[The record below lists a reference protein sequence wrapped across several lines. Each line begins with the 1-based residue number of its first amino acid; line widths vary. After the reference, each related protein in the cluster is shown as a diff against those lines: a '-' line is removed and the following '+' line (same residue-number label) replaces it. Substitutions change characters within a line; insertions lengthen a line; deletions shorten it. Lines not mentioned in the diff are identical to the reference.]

1 VRISAPVA
9 YILLYAALYAA
20 FGVASPF
27 WPRFFE
33 TRALGPQ
40 EIGIVLAAAM
50 VTRLLAGPMVGV
62 FADQAGSLRFA
73 LAICT
78 TLAAA
83 SAAALWWAHS
93 FALLIFIALIQAAS
107 LAPTTSLADALSV
120 NAARPRLDGKEFEY
134 GWIRGAGS
142 MAFIL
147 GTLTIGQLV
156 SPTDVT
162 PIIWMNLS
170 LLVVAGA
177 STALLPPAV
186 ARSSPLPDGSF
197 VIGEL
202 GELLRISRFRLLI
215 LVTSLIYGS
224 HAMHDA
230 FAVIWWS
237 AAGIEPSAIS
247 ILWSEAVAAEVV
259 VFFLIGPAL
268 IDRLGARGAAV
279 LAAAAGIVRWSVA
292 GVATSVFALSII
304 QPLHGFTFAL
314 LHLASMRLM
323 QTLIPARMAGTGQ
336 SIYGLGTSCLTVVL
350 TLLSGILYAKFGG
363 ATFLPMAILCAV
375 ALPLAWLGF
384 ADEGNRSVGVV

>member
-33 TRALGPQ
+33 TKGLSPQ

-50 VTRLLAGPMVGV
+50 VTRLLAGPTVGML
-62 FADQAGSLRFA
+62 ADRAGSLRFA
-73 LAICT
+73 LAVCT
-78 TLAAA
+78 ALAAA
-83 SAAALWWAHS
+83 WAAALLWVHS
-93 FALLIFIALIQAAS
+93 FALLLFIAVFQAAS

-120 NAARPRLDGKEFEY
+120 NAARPRLAGKEFEY
-134 GWIRGAGS
+134 GWIRGSAS
-142 MAFIL
+142 LAFIF
-147 GTLTIGQLV
+147 GTLTVGQLI
-156 SPTDVT
+156 SRTDVT

-170 LLVVAGA
+170 FLVVAAA
-177 STALLPPAV
+177 STALLPPV
-186 ARSSPLPDGSF
+186 APLSSPLTSS

-202 GELLRISRFRLLI
+202 GELLWIPRFRMMI
-215 LVTSLIYGS
+215 LVTSSVYGS

-237 AAGIEPSAIS
+237 AAGIEPWTIS

-259 VFFLIGPAL
+259 AFFLVGPVL
-268 IDRLGARGAAV
+268 LHRLGARGAAV

-292 GVATSVFALSII
+292 GVTTSVLALSII

-314 LHLASMRLM
+314 LHLASMRMM
-323 QTLIPARMAGTGQ
+323 QTLVPAGLAGTGQ
-336 SIYGLGTSCLTVVL
+336 SIYAFASGCLTAVL
-350 TLLSGILYAKFGG
+350 TLLSGIVYAKFEG
-363 ATFLPMAILCAV
+363 AAFLPMALLCAV

-384 ADEGNRSVGVV
+384 ADERNRSVGVL